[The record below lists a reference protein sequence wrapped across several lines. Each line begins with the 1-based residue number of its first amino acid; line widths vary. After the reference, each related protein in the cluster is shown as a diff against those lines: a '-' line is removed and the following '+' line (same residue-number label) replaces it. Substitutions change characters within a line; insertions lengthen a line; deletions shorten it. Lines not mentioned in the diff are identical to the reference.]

1 MNKKQDKLEILKK
14 INPPNPSK
22 NRRSIAIEA
31 AMMEFDKE
39 QKSKKQ
45 QKINEKSQ
53 GNSWLQR
60 LMSIFNSEKG
70 TFMMQKRIAFG
81 GIAIVGLVLLPLAL
95 IYNSSTNLT
104 NIDVRQDYLAESEAT
119 KEKKNEL
126 ADMAQG
132 EVEVLSQAP
141 QIMAQKAL
149 RQAAPASEP
158 PGFVVPSPTPMPII
172 EGQSGDKFSQQEE
185 GALFITA
192 QNPVSTFSI
201 DVDTASYSYIRSQLE
216 QGIMPKPDAVRIE
229 EMINYFSYNYPAPKN
244 ANEPFSQIVEVY
256 PTPWN
261 SETKLLHIGIKGYE
275 PKIDEQ
281 KPSNLVLLI
290 DSSGSMSAPNK
301 LPLLKRSF
309 SLLLDQLGEDDF
321 VSIVAYAGSAG
332 VVLEPT
338 KASEK
343 RKILAALNNLSAGGS
358 TAGGQGIE
366 LAYQLA
372 MENAKEGVNSRV
384 ILATDGDFNVGI
396 STPKELKKFIE
407 KKRQSGI
414 FLSVLGF
421 GLGNYN
427 DELMQSLAQNGNG
440 NAYYIDNFNEARK
453 VLAHEIKGTL
463 LTIAKDVK
471 IQIEFNPQTIAQYR
485 LIGYESRALKRED
498 FNNDKID
505 AGDIGAGH
513 TVTAIY
519 EIIPVGSS
527 AVSVDALRYQQE
539 DKVQLSGNKDEYA
552 YLKLRYKLPN
562 EEKSRLI
569 ELPVRIDMAKDNI
582 DAVSPDFRFGAAVAA
597 FGQKLRASKYVSD
610 MSYRQ
615 IKQLALSGKGEDKF
629 GYRAEFI
636 SLIDIADSLDR

>member
-14 INPPNPSK
+14 INPPPPSK

-39 QKSKKQ
+39 QKAKAKK
-45 QKINEKSQ
+45 ISQ
-53 GNSWLQR
+53 GNSWLKR

-81 GIAIVGLVLLPLAL
+81 GVAIVGLVLLPLAL

-126 ADMAQG
+126 DDMAQG

-141 QIMAQKAL
+141 QIMAQKTL

-158 PGFVVPSPTPMPII
+158 LGFVVPSPTPMPII

-216 QGIMPKPDAVRIE
+216 QGIMPNPDAVRIE

-309 SLLLDQLGEDDF
+309 SLLLNQLGNDDF

-343 RKILAALNNLSAGGS
+343 RKIIAALERLSAGGS

-396 STPKELKKFIE
+396 STPNELKKFIE

-527 AVSVDALRYQQE
+527 AISVDALRYQQE
-539 DKVQLSGNKDEYA
+539 NEVRLSGNKDEYA
-552 YLKLRYKLPN
+552 YLKLHYKLPN
-562 EEKSRLI
+562 EEKSRLA
-569 ELPVRIDMAKDNI
+569 ELPIRIDMAKDNI

-610 MSYRQ
+610 MSYQQ